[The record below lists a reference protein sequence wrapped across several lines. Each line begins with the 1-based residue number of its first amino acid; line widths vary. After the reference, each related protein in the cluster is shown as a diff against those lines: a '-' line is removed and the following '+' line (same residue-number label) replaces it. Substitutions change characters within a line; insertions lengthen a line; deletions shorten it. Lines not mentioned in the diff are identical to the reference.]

1 MTKVKRSEI
10 IRASLKQPTG
20 DDHRKKEEREHE
32 IRKRLALKR
41 TELNKIF
48 DVVRTAQKRLHSWL
62 HGLAA

>member
-1 MTKVKRSEI
+1 VTTTE
-10 IRASLKQPTG
+10 
-20 DDHRKKEEREHE
+20 KKEEREHE
-32 IRKRLALKR
+32 IRKKLVLKR